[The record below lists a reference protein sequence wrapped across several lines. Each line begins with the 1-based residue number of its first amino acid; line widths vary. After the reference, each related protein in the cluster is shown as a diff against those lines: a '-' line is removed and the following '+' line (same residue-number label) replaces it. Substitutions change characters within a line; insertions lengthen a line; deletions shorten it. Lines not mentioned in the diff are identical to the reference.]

1 MSRAIVLRSVV
12 TESSRSRISPSGPL
26 DGPLASLRSESAGTN
41 RKERIALSS
50 GFGAL
55 AHQRLAL
62 AFGDDLGA
70 LIGGGV
76 RELDDAGVGPRLA
89 LARAQHHRPHP
100 ERVAVEHRLG
110 ELDVGHAEIG
120 DRGADGGVV

>member
-1 MSRAIVLRSVV
+1 MSRAIILRSLA
-12 TESSRSRISPSGPL
+12 TESSRSRIRPSGPL

-62 AFGDDLGA
+62 AFGDNLAA
-70 LIGGGV
+70 LVGGGV

-89 LARAQHHRPHP
+89 LARAQNRRPHL
-100 ERVAVEHRLG
+100 ERVAVEYR
-110 ELDVGHAEIG
+110 
-120 DRGADGGVV
+120 